1 MKQAIVTLWGKYKY
15 KISLKGNETMQEIAM
30 KIALEVHNQE
40 GKTKFTGTP
49 RAYNYIYECLLR
61 KSCLNF
67 RVNTEDTKNN
77 EKELL
82 QACNELHNKSE
93 FIKTQCD
100 ICKGSGDLENGE
112 SEIDKCNEVHFNNS
126 VDCPKCKGYG
136 YYYEHQD
143 YRLGYTQSN
152 TLIIDIDRK
161 DEMNLK
167 RVLYYYQ
174 TALQCKFKVFK
185 TGNGYW
191 LFSDKKYKDIQS
203 WIFDNCRVFNPNLQ
217 LDNFEKYRC
226 GLLELDI
233 TSGLGFKR
241 ATPDIIKASQYY
253 NAPENINF
261 DVAFTFLS
269 IKRERSTIRI
279 TKKHKDDKIELIDI

>member
-49 RAYNYIYECLLR
+49 RTYNYIYECLLR

-67 RVNTEDTKNN
+67 RVNAEDTQNN

-82 QACNELHNKSE
+82 KACNELHNKSE
-93 FIKTQCD
+93 YVKKVD
-100 ICKGSGDLENGE
+100 EKG
-112 SEIDKCNEVHFNNS
+112 II
-126 VDCPKCKGYG
+126 
-136 YYYEHQD
+136 YYEHQD

-152 TLIIDIDRK
+152 TLIIDIDGK

-174 TALQCKFKVFK
+174 TVLQCKFKVIG
-185 TGNGYW
+185 TNNGYW
-191 LFSDKKYKDIQS
+191 LFADKKYKDLQS
-203 WIFDNCRVFNPNLQ
+203 WVFDHCMVLNPNLQ
-217 LDNFEKYRC
+217 EENFDKYRY
-226 GLLELDI
+226 GLLDLDV
-233 TSGLGFKR
+233 TAGLGFQR

-253 NAPENINF
+253 NVPENINF

-279 TKKHKDDKIELIDI
+279 TKKHKDDKIELINI